1 VSPEATGRRSQPAQD
16 PAQDRAVPAHD
27 RADDRAD
34 DRVDLRPEDHAERL
48 AREFARAWGQM
59 GPLWAVPPALARVH
73 GYLLARREAL
83 PEREIREALGL
94 SHRAASLALSE
105 CATWGLVRQVEGRR
119 SGRRGPAGMA
129 YQAIPDHWRWLRDLV
144 ARRKLREADPVVEF
158 LRRTVAEAE
167 TEAATHPAD
176 VELAALRDWLAG
188 FLDFV
193 ELVARALSLIPDL
206 EPRELEHVMR
216 VFGRLPERTVLRLF
230 RLLTDIPEEDAIALV
245 GGLSQLSP
253 AALRRVAGLVR
264 ALPGER

>member
-1 VSPEATGRRSQPAQD
+1 MVTTGTPRVKSAPPSPS
-16 PAQDRAVPAHD
+16 AQDRA
-27 RADDRAD
+27 
-34 DRVDLRPEDHAERL
+34 DLRPEDHAERL

-73 GYLLARREAL
+73 GYLLARREPL

-94 SHRAASLALSE
+94 SHRAASLALAE
-105 CATWGLVRQVEGRR
+105 CAAWGLVRQVEGRR

-129 YQAIPDHWRWLRDLV
+129 YQATPDHWRWLRDLV

-158 LRRTVAEAE
+158 LRGTVAEAE
-167 TEAATHPAD
+167 TEAATHPGDA
-176 VELAALRDWLAG
+176 ELAALRDWLAD

-216 VFGRLPERTVLRLF
+216 IFGRLPERTVLRLF
-230 RLLTDIPEEDAIALV
+230 RLLSDIPDEDAIALV